1 MARRADRCWYD
12 VVVGGDQ
19 VIGMAQVVRH
29 DLGFPVRDVF
39 EKGEQMSPSANTP
52 SVAVRW

>member
-1 MARRADRCWYD
+1 

-19 VIGMAQVVRH
+19 VVGMAQVVRH

-52 SVAVRW
+52 SVPVRW